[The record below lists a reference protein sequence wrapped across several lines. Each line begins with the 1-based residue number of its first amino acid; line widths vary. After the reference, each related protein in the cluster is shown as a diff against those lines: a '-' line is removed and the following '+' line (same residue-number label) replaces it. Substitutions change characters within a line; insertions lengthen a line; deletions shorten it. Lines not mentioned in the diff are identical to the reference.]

1 MRKENFYVL
10 FAKRSRLLK
19 SGEAAIFMR
28 ITANGTRIETNTG
41 KSIDAHLWNQS
52 KERARGNSKKALDL
66 NNYIDDTEIKL
77 FALFQEMQ
85 ADGSVVTAQELYN
98 RFFNIGPHK
107 KVERMILGTFREHNA
122 ECRALMG
129 RDFELGT
136 IKKYETVTRLLERYI
151 KKKYET
157 DDMPL
162 SSLDRDFIHG
172 FEMYLKIDRNQQQ
185 NTVARYMKAVKKI
198 TNRALANEWISK
210 NPFAGI
216 RVKTVQ
222 TDPTFLS
229 LDEVH
234 IIYRHRFDGVLDVVR
249 DMFVMAAFTGLA
261 FIDISNLRKEHVVE
275 DNDGNMW
282 IRKPRQKTEVV
293 QNIPLLDI
301 PKAILKKYENDPKA
315 AKKGTLLPVPCNQV
329 MNRYLKEIGSLCKI
343 EKVLTTHVARHT
355 YATVC
360 LSQGVRIENVS
371 KMLGH
376 TSIKM
381 TQHYARVLDSSI
393 MEDMQ
398 NIREVMAG
406 CINTPQRGRKK
417 KTK

>member
-1 MRKENFYVL
+1 MRKENFNLL

-28 ITANGTRIETNTG
+28 ITANGTRVECNTG
-41 KSIDAHLWNQS
+41 KSIEPHLWNQA
-52 KERARGNSKKALDL
+52 KERVKGSSKKAIDL
-66 NNYIDDTEIKL
+66 NNFIDDTEIKM
-77 FALFQEMQ
+77 FKLFQEMQ
-85 ADGSVVTAQELYN
+85 EDGSVVTAQELHN
-98 RFFNIGPHK
+98 RYFNIGPHK
-107 KVERMILGTFREHNA
+107 KVERMIIATFQEHNQ

-136 IKKYETVTRLLERYI
+136 IKKYETITRLLQRYI
-151 KKKYET
+151 AKKYET
-157 DDMPL
+157 ADLPL
-162 SSLDRDFIHG
+162 TSLDRDFVHG
-172 FEMYLKIDRNQQQ
+172 FELYLKIDRNQQQ
-185 NTVARYMKAVKKI
+185 NTVARYMKGLKKI
-198 TNRALANEWISK
+198 TNRALANEWITK
-210 NPFAGI
+210 DPFAGFK
-216 RVKTVQ
+216 VKTVQ
-222 TDPTFLS
+222 TDPTFLT
-229 LDEVH
+229 LDELH
-234 IIYRHRFDGVLDVVR
+234 IIYKHLFDGALEVVR
-249 DMFVMAAFTGLA
+249 DMFIMAAFTGLA
-261 FIDISNLRKEHVVE
+261 FIDISNLRSEHVVT

-282 IRKPRQKTEVV
+282 IRKPRQKTEIV

-301 PKAILKKYENDPKA
+301 PKEILAKYENDAKA

-329 MNRYLKEIGSLCKI
+329 MNRYLKEIGTLCGI
-343 EKVLTTHVARHT
+343 SKVLTTHVARHT

-406 CINTPQRGRKK
+406 DVFKK
-417 KTK
+417 KRSRRTEM

>member
-1 MRKENFYVL
+1 MKKDRLTVL
-10 FAKRSRLLK
+10 FYRRSTMTK
-19 SGEAAIFMR
+19 TGECAIRMR
-28 ITANGTRIETNTG
+28 ISVNGTRIDSNTG
-41 KSIDAHLWNQS
+41 KYIDPALWNQS
-52 KERARGNSKKALDL
+52 KERAKGTSKNAIDL
-66 NNYIDDTEIKL
+66 NDYIDETNIKL
-77 FALFQEMQ
+77 FKLFQDMQ
-85 ADGSVVTAQELYN
+85 SEGVVATAQELHN
-98 RFFNIGPHK
+98 RFFNIGVHK
-107 KVERMILGTFREHNA
+107 VVERMIITTFQEHNQ

-136 IKKYETVTRLLERYI
+136 IKKYETITRLLQRYI
-151 KKKYET
+151 KKKYEVE
-157 DDMPL
+157 DLPL
-162 SSLDRDFIHG
+162 TSLDRDFVYG

-185 NTVARYMKAVKKI
+185 NTVARYMKGLKKI
-198 TNRALANEWISK
+198 TNRALANDWITK
-210 NPFAGI
+210 DPFAGTKA
-216 RVKTVQ
+216 RTVQ
-222 TDPTFLS
+222 TNPTFLT
-229 LDEVH
+229 LDELH
-234 IIYRHRFDGVLDVVR
+234 IIYRRHFDGVLDVVR

-261 FIDISNLRKEHVVE
+261 FIDISNLKREHVVE

-282 IRKPRQKTEVV
+282 IRKPRQKTDIV

-301 PKAILKKYENDPKA
+301 PKAILKKYEDNPKA
-315 AKKGTLLPVPCNQV
+315 AEKGTLLPVPCNQV
-329 MNRYLKEIGSLCKI
+329 MNRYLKEIGNICEI
-343 EKVLTTHVARHT
+343 GKVLTTHVARHT

-406 CINTPQRGRKK
+406 DLFTKKKRGRKK
-417 KTK
+417 KQ